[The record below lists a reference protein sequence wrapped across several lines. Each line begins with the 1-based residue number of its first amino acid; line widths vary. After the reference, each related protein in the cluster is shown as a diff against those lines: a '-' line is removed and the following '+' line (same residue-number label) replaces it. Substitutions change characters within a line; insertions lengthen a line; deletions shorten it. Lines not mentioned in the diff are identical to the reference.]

1 VQQLVR
7 VAAPLALLLLLL
19 LVAGTQ
25 VVVVEGAGV
34 NKEVWG
40 SMSAKISG
48 IIIPGFVSS
57 QLRAWAILDCPY
69 TPLDFRPLD
78 PVWLDTKKVLSATN
92 CWLKCLLLDPFTQAD
107 HPECKS
113 RADTGLSAI
122 TELDPGYITGL
133 VFETPTL
140 EIRSNH

>member
-1 VQQLVR
+1 MQQLVC
-7 VAAPLALLLLLL
+7 VAAPLALLLLL

-40 SMSAKISG
+40 SMSSKLSG

-78 PVWLDTKKVLSATN
+78 PVWLDTKKVRRTHKTLSLSLSHSILLSLRKIIE
-92 CWLKCLLLDPFTQAD
+92 LKKKLRYC
-107 HPECKS
+107 CC
-113 RADTGLSAI
+113 
-122 TELDPGYITGL
+122 
-133 VFETPTL
+133 
-140 EIRSNH
+140 

>member
-1 VQQLVR
+1 MQQLVC
-7 VAAPLALLLLLL
+7 VAAPLALLLL

-40 SMSAKISG
+40 SMSSKLSG

-78 PVWLDTKKVLSATN
+78 PVWLDTKKVGFVCIFSPRAFVPSFLCRNTIAD
-92 CWLKCLLLDPFTQAD
+92 LDSTP
-107 HPECKS
+107 
-113 RADTGLSAI
+113 RA
-122 TELDPGYITGL
+122 ER
-133 VFETPTL
+133 FE
-140 EIRSNH
+140 

>member
-1 VQQLVR
+1 MQQLVC
-7 VAAPLALLLLLL
+7 VAAPLALLL

-40 SMSAKISG
+40 SMSAKLSG

-78 PVWLDTKKVLSATN
+78 PVWLDTKKVRRTHKNALS
-92 CWLKCLLLDPFTQAD
+92 LSHSILLSLR
-107 HPECKS
+107 KL
-113 RADTGLSAI
+113 LSLRRSCHIAAVEAAI
-122 TELDPGYITGL
+122 FAPHRNRVSIL
-133 VFETPTL
+133 F
-140 EIRSNH
+140 S

>member
-1 VQQLVR
+1 MQSRRLGVQQLVC
-7 VAAPLALLLLLL
+7 VAAPLALLLLL

-40 SMSAKISG
+40 SMSSKLSG

-78 PVWLDTKKVLSATN
+78 PVWLDTKKVRRTHKTLSLSLSHSILLSLRKIIE
-92 CWLKCLLLDPFTQAD
+92 LKKKLRYC
-107 HPECKS
+107 CC
-113 RADTGLSAI
+113 
-122 TELDPGYITGL
+122 
-133 VFETPTL
+133 
-140 EIRSNH
+140 

>member
-1 VQQLVR
+1 MQQLVC
-7 VAAPLALLLLLL
+7 VAAPLALLL

-40 SMSAKISG
+40 SMSAKLSG

-69 TPLDFRPLD
+69 TPLDFQPLD
-78 PVWLDTKKVLSATN
+78 PVWLDTKKVRRTHKTLS
-92 CWLKCLLLDPFTQAD
+92 LSLSHSILLSLRQLSSLR
-107 HPECKS
+107 KS
-113 RADTGLSAI
+113 CDIAAVEAALFAPHRNRVSILFS
-122 TELDPGYITGL
+122 
-133 VFETPTL
+133 
-140 EIRSNH
+140 

>member
-1 VQQLVR
+1 MQQLVC
-7 VAAPLALLLLLL
+7 VAAPLALLLLL

-40 SMSAKISG
+40 SMSTKLSG

-69 TPLDFRPLD
+69 TPLGFRPLD
-78 PVWLDTKKVLSATN
+78 PVWLDTKKVGFVCIFSPLPPG
-92 CWLKCLLLDPFTQAD
+92 LLCLLFCA
-107 HPECKS
+107 
-113 RADTGLSAI
+113 
-122 TELDPGYITGL
+122 
-133 VFETPTL
+133 ET
-140 EIRSNH
+140 R

>member
-1 VQQLVR
+1 MQQLVC
-7 VAAPLALLLLLL
+7 VAAPLALLLLL

-40 SMSAKISG
+40 SMSTKLSG

-69 TPLDFRPLD
+69 TPLGFRPLD
-78 PVWLDTKKVLSATN
+78 PVWLDTKKVRRTHKTLS
-92 CWLKCLLLDPFTQAD
+92 LSL
-107 HPECKS
+107 S
-113 RADTGLSAI
+113 RI
-122 TELDPGYITGL
+122 
-133 VFETPTL
+133 VFFSVYE
-140 EIRSNH
+140 NY